1 MSFTLRIVPKS
12 IPASVARRSFAQC
25 LRTPKSWQRL
35 SSPAQVPKSQRQFS
49 SSGRVALPSLVQGL
63 TNAEHVQPPAERD
76 ASHPHLFY
84 HPLTAPSAA
93 VFPPVFALSF
103 LENPLNS
110 EFPRSRTI
118 LGWVGGQEEGMEGEG
133 GGFQENPGFRQ
144 LLHEAIADALTQPG
158 FDEALEAEALQRD
171 IRNVP
176 ALNRI
181 GDPDDIVGSVMVQD
195 GKIIASTYQAMPSY
209 RICTGDGPTQL
220 SEGLAGKV
228 LRYLEKEWEKEQKD
242 SL

>member
-35 SSPAQVPKSQRQFS
+35 YSPAQVSNSQRQFS

-103 LENPLNS
+103 LEKPLNS

-118 LGWVGGQEEGMEGEG
+118 LGWVGGQEEGMEGKG
-133 GGFQENPGFRQ
+133 GGFQENRKLLGTLRNACWLNSLCTAGFRQ

-158 FDEALEAEALQRD
+158 FDEALEAEALQRGEGWLH
-171 IRNVP
+171 IHGAYRTIPTRAAVLS
-176 ALNRI
+176 ARI
-181 GDPDDIVGSVMVQD
+181 QIFGTS
-195 GKIIASTYQAMPSY
+195 
-209 RICTGDGPTQL
+209 QL
-220 SEGLAGKV
+220 
-228 LRYLEKEWEKEQKD
+228 
-242 SL
+242 